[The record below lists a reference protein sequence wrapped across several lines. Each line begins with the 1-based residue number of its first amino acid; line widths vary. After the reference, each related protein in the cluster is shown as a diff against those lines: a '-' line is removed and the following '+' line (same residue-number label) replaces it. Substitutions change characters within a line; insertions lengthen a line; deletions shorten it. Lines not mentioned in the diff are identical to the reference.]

1 MKTKRAIERACSFIF
16 QYMVYIVNRFTNFQT
31 NNIMEEKNL
40 TPQESMA
47 VISQMI
53 EATKQRIAMPDLRIS
68 VMWAVLT
75 IATAAVVLILSL
87 ITHNPWVN
95 LAWFAIP
102 VIGIPANIV
111 MGKRIEKNKGVKTA
125 IDRISDGIWK
135 TVGFIAI
142 ALTVICLVFD
152 LTGHSGAW
160 LAMFYYAFIIV
171 GFGAAMQGIVLK
183 ERSYIFG
190 GTFSIIAGF
199 VLIGLTLCRI
209 PLLMVWVIPLY
220 MLCFLLMFIV
230 PAFVIRKKLND
241 EQR

>member
-1 MKTKRAIERACSFIF
+1 
-16 QYMVYIVNRFTNFQT
+16 
-31 NNIMEEKNL
+31 MEEKNL

-47 VISQMI
+47 VIAQMI

-111 MGKRIEKNKGVKTA
+111 MGKHIEKNKGVKTA